1 MSISPSGNQLLYVS
15 PGSSSDETIYVVD
28 LNSDAPPKAIV
39 TMNEAKARLNG
50 CDWATDE
57 RIVCDLYGMQEIGST
72 LLYFTRPTA
81 MKSDGTDVTRLMPDT
96 SRALGIAQR
105 GGDVIALEVD
115 GEDGAILMTRQYIKE
130 TSNNTRLANNKEG
143 LGVDL
148 VNVTTGRRKAVE
160 DANRL
165 ADNYIADETGR
176 IRIMQVSDRSAGGY
190 DGNDVRY
197 LFRTKGSDDWEDL
210 SVLDARGD
218 RAKGFYPVAVDSAKD
233 VAYGFERVNGFN
245 ALFTVSLD
253 GTGKQKLVM
262 ARDDVD
268 VDGLERIGRN
278 GRVVGATYATEKRTV
293 EYFDPELDRI
303 AKGLARALPDAPL
316 VSIVDTDLSE
326 NRLVLIASSDT
337 DPGTFYLYEKD
348 TRQLSELLPARDPLV
363 GREMGKMTPVT
374 YTARDGTDI
383 PGYLTLPPG
392 SEGKNLPTVVLPHG
406 GPGSRD
412 VWGFDWLVQFL
423 AARGYAVMQPNFRG
437 SSGYGD
443 AWFGKNGFQAW
454 ETAVGDVNDAGKWLV
469 AEGIADPSKMAIA
482 GWSYG
487 GYAALQSQVADPD
500 LFKAVVAIAPVTDLN
515 LLVEEN
521 RRYTSYI
528 NVQRFVG
535 TGPHVSSGSPARHA
549 DAFAAPVLLVH
560 GTYDLNVGSAHSK
573 LMEDRLEGAGKSVD
587 YLEFEGLD
595 HYLVHSQARGIM
607 LKRMGEFL
615 DTSLGR

>member
-1 MSISPSGNQLLYVS
+1 MRFLASASLAVLATLAATPVSAEELAETAARFGARQSVSDVSISPSGNQLLYVS

-72 LLYFTRPTA
+72 LLYFTRPIA

-165 ADNYIADETGR
+165 ADNYIADENGR
-176 IRIMQVSDRSAGGY
+176 IRIMQISDRSAGGY

-303 AKGLARALPDAPL
+303 AKGLAAHC
-316 VSIVDTDLSE
+316 
-326 NRLVLIASSDT
+326 
-337 DPGTFYLYEKD
+337 
-348 TRQLSELLPARDPLV
+348 
-363 GREMGKMTPVT
+363 
-374 YTARDGTDI
+374 
-383 PGYLTLPPG
+383 LTLLW
-392 SEGKNLPTVVLPHG
+392 S
-406 GPGSRD
+406 
-412 VWGFDWLVQFL
+412 Q
-423 AARGYAVMQPNFRG
+423 
-437 SSGYGD
+437 SSIRTCRR
-443 AWFGKNGFQAW
+443 
-454 ETAVGDVNDAGKWLV
+454 TA
-469 AEGIADPSKMAIA
+469 S
-482 GWSYG
+482 
-487 GYAALQSQVADPD
+487 
-500 LFKAVVAIAPVTDLN
+500 F
-515 LLVEEN
+515 
-521 RRYTSYI
+521 
-528 NVQRFVG
+528 
-535 TGPHVSSGSPARHA
+535 
-549 DAFAAPVLLVH
+549 
-560 GTYDLNVGSAHSK
+560 
-573 LMEDRLEGAGKSVD
+573 
-587 YLEFEGLD
+587 
-595 HYLVHSQARGIM
+595 
-607 LKRMGEFL
+607 
-615 DTSLGR
+615 